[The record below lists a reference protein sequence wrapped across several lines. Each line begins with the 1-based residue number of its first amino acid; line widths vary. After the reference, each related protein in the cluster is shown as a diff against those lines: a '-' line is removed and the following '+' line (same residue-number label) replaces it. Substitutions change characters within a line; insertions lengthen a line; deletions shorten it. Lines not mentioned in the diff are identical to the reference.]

1 MSHRGQRQAE
11 CSWSLTAL
19 VTPKSPIQGDTLQPP
34 GSGTPEP
41 PAGSLHDPGVGAGV
55 GTVPWG
61 PGDTECQGRGDPTH
75 AGKGPGMRWSHRNP
89 EHGKGGG
96 PAGSPTAPRPS
107 LSPASS
113 RYPKH
118 HRWHTGVSP
127 RTQGGDRVT
136 RVPTHTGTASRG
148 RSRVPIGTAGVSHM
162 SPHSPGVLTCIPTPP
177 LQCSLLPVP
186 QFPQLSSPVPA
197 TRVPEGHHGCRCP
210 HALTV
215 PGGSTSPSPRTHG
228 TTRAGHTPPVPTSP
242 PPHPPRTRSPLP
254 AVPAHSA
261 TQCPLSPLS
270 PSLPQ
275 PGGLGSGG
283 RWPGAGGRPWVAAG
297 SAAGEYFWSAL
308 CSFQSCD
315 EDII

>member
-11 CSWSLTAL
+11 RSWSLTAL

-96 PAGSPTAPRPS
+96 PAGGPTAPRPS

-136 RVPTHTGTASRG
+136 RVPAHTGTASRG
-148 RSRVPIGTAGVSHM
+148 RVTCPHRNCGGVTHDPTLSW
-162 SPHSPGVLTCIPTPP
+162 SPHMYS
-177 LQCSLLPVP
+177 
-186 QFPQLSSPVPA
+186 
-197 TRVPEGHHGCRCP
+197 
-210 HALTV
+210 
-215 PGGSTSPSPRTHG
+215 
-228 TTRAGHTPPVPTSP
+228 HTPPPV
-242 PPHPPRTRSPLP
+242 LP
-254 AVPAHSA
+254 APRASASPAQLPCPRHS
-261 TQCPLSPLS
+261 CP
-270 PSLPQ
+270 
-275 PGGLGSGG
+275 
-283 RWPGAGGRPWVAAG
+283 
-297 SAAGEYFWSAL
+297 
-308 CSFQSCD
+308 
-315 EDII
+315 